1 MYAQDES
8 ACCSPP
14 LPFCMF
20 VKTLLHRFIAAL
32 RPQSPQQYDLVT
44 TFPNR
49 RLSDDAATLAQLDMA
64 NCVVTQRPR
73 AS

>member
-1 MYAQDES
+1 MRMCLTAV
-8 ACCSPP
+8 
-14 LPFCMF
+14 MR
-20 VKTLLHRFIAAL
+20 RFIAAL

-64 NCVVTQRPR
+64 NCVVTQRPK
-73 AS
+73 A